1 MHRAVHFSWISL
13 VLLLLAA
20 GGMSY
25 YLGWTESGFR
35 LVAAQLNGKL
45 GPVTMQIR
53 GARGTLV
60 SGIKVDQLII
70 DHKRVHLEFYDI
82 QGSISM
88 LPLLWQTLQ
97 CGQVNVGRAL
107 IQVPRHIPEPGKWNE
122 RFLPAWMSIS
132 SAGLHID
139 HALLIVPNGS
149 ELEMNNVDGSGYLH
163 SRDIRIY
170 SGTLLFEG
178 VHVQGTGVIHAASS
192 IGLRGSLRFD
202 EAAPGAPTWTSN
214 AAIDGNLD
222 RLALTVNFLEPFLAQ
237 FHGVA
242 THLTDDWGFQGQ
254 ARIAS
259 FDIQS
264 FGGPSAPGPFS
275 GTLDLSNHTGA
286 LVAHGELTPT
296 RLNTGAFAVYFD
308 GSAGPT
314 GVSAQRLELTQRTT
328 GASLEAHG
336 ELRTARDAPLQV
348 AVAGHWHDLRWPL
361 NGAAPVIWSGA
372 GDFGA
377 DGSWPLKVHASG
389 DLHVPGLATMQAS
402 GSGLLAHNQI
412 SISEGTL
419 GAYGAQ
425 ASLTAMAQWL
435 PAFHWQAAGHVSD
448 LDINALRPG
457 IAGRIGLQF
466 QADGA
471 SQNAHVAWSGLSGT
485 IKGQRASGHGAVQW
499 RPQVWTLQ
507 DVRMQLGA
515 TRLQADGQ
523 AGKDLDLNLRVDT
536 DDLAL
541 LHEGAHGQLQAQAHV
556 GGSAENPLLEG
567 TASAS
572 ELRWDKFAIASLNAT
587 VDFNPRESGRADSQV
602 VLHGLAFGDERIETL
617 HFSSTGP
624 AQQHQL
630 KLDADL
636 PQATLSA
643 TGSGSFS
650 EGQWPIELS
659 DLQAG
664 DKHKLHLGLEAP
676 VALLIAPS
684 AAHYSIER
692 TCLKSDSARFCGSAS
707 STPAQAQF
715 QLEATSM
722 PLAMLTEGMID
733 GTDFEGTVSAEV
745 NGSDTSHSPWIGSAR
760 LTLADAQ
767 IHHHFRS
774 GRTENFTLGTGTVN
788 ATLNEGTLSSQV
800 VLDSGAAGSIKGE
813 LSASG
818 AAAAWLDWP
827 LDGQVHMET
836 TALDFI
842 GAYETEIDR
851 ASGRLTTDLKLAGTL
866 RAPRLTGD
874 LALSDTQIDAYLI
887 NLSLRDVNLKAHL
900 GDNSLSLDGSAAAG
914 VDGHA
919 AFSGN
924 LSWENGVS
932 SGLLKL
938 KGQNLKVIDLPVAR
952 IIASPDVELKFSG
965 RHIDVTG
972 TVDLPYA
979 RVDRPNALAG
989 AITTSSDE
997 RMVGPKLSAPSD
1009 PFQIFGNV
1017 KVTLG
1022 DRVTINVFGLTGRLS
1037 GSVTTVA
1044 DESGITR
1051 ALGDLTIEEG
1061 KYNAYSRQLD
1071 IERGKLYY
1079 TNTPLDDPS
1088 IDVRA
1093 TKEFPDIVAGVNVRG
1108 TLRSPRI
1115 SFFSEPPVSQTQIVS
1130 LLFAGGSLDSLPT
1143 TNTTDAAVRANGS
1156 RDVGIGEAGALL
1168 AQQLG
1173 SKIGLEAGVESDLD
1187 NDPSL
1192 VVGRYITPR
1201 LYVGYG
1207 VGLLEA
1213 INTVKL
1219 RYTVG
1224 DHWTIK
1230 TEAGQV
1236 RSADLIFSIQK

>member
-13 VLLLLAA
+13 LLLVLAA
-20 GGMSY
+20 GSMSY

-45 GPVTMQIR
+45 GPVTLQIR

-60 SGIKVDQLII
+60 GGIQVDQLII
-70 DHKRVHLEFYDI
+70 DHKRVHLEFDEI
-82 QGSISM
+82 RGSISM

-97 CGQVNVGRAL
+97 CGQVNIGHAV
-107 IQVPRHIPEPGKWNE
+107 IQVRPHIPEPGKWNE

-132 SAGLHID
+132 SAGLHVD
-139 HALLIVPNGS
+139 HVLLIVPNGT
-149 ELEMNNVDGSGYLH
+149 ELEASQVDGSGYLH

-170 SGTLLFEG
+170 SGTLLSQG

-202 EAAPGAPTWTSN
+202 ESRTGGPTWTSN
-214 AAIDGNLD
+214 AAIDGNLE

-242 THLTDDWGFQGQ
+242 THLTDDWGFQGET
-254 ARIAS
+254 RIAS
-259 FDIQS
+259 LDVHS
-264 FGGPSAPGPFS
+264 FGGPSAPGPLS
-275 GTLDLSNHTGA
+275 GTLQVSNHTGA
-286 LVAHGELTPT
+286 MVARGELTPT
-296 RLNTGAFAVYFD
+296 RLDTGAFAVDFE

-314 GVSAQRLELTQRTT
+314 GVSAQHLEITQRTS
-328 GASLEAHG
+328 GASVEAHG
-336 ELRTARDAPLQV
+336 EVRTARDAPLQV

-361 NGAAPVIWSGA
+361 SGANPLLWSGA

-377 DGSWPLKVHASG
+377 EGSWPIKVHASG
-389 DLHVPGLATMQAS
+389 DLHVPGLAPLQAS
-402 GSGLLAHNQI
+402 GSGLLASNQI
-412 SISEGTL
+412 SVSEGSVS
-419 GAYGAQ
+419 AYGGQ
-425 ASLTAMAQWL
+425 ASITGVAQWL
-435 PAFHWQAAGHVSD
+435 PAFHWQAAGRLSD
-448 LDINALRPG
+448 VDINTLRPG
-457 IAGRIGLQF
+457 IPGRLGGQF

-471 SQNAHVAWSGLSGT
+471 SHSAHVAWSALSGT
-485 IKGQRASGHGAVQW
+485 LKGQRVSGHGALQW
-499 RPQVWTLQ
+499 RPEVWTLQ

-523 AGKDLDLNLRVDT
+523 AGKDLDLNLRIDT

-541 LHEGAHGQLQAQAHV
+541 LHEGAHGQLQAHAHV
-556 GGSAENPLLEG
+556 GGSAESPLLEG
-567 TASAS
+567 SASATD
-572 ELRWDKFAIASLNAT
+572 LRWQKLAVASLNAT
-587 VDFNPRESGRADSQV
+587 VDFNPRGSGHADSQI
-602 VLHGLAFGDERIETL
+602 VLHGLSFGEERIDTL
-617 HFSSTGP
+617 HFSSSGP

-630 KLDADL
+630 QLDADL
-636 PQATLSA
+636 PQATMSA
-643 TGSGSFS
+643 SGSGSFS
-650 EGQWPIELS
+650 DGQWRIEVTG
-659 DLQAG
+659 LQAS

-676 VALLIAPS
+676 AALLIAPGTQR
-684 AAHYSIER
+684 YSIEN

-707 STPAQAQF
+707 STPQQQQF

-722 PLAMLTEGMID
+722 PVALLTEGLID
-733 GTDFEGTVSAEV
+733 GTDFEGTVSADV
-745 NGSDTSHSPWIGSAR
+745 NGSATPHSPWIGAAHLR
-760 LTLADAQ
+760 LADAQ

-774 GRTENFTLGTGTVN
+774 GRTESFALGTGTVN
-788 ATLNEGTLSSQV
+788 ATLGENTLSSQV
-800 VLDSGAAGSIKGE
+800 LLDSGAAGAIRGAVTAGGAP
-813 LSASG
+813 AS
-818 AAAAWLDWP
+818 WLDWP
-827 LDGQVHMET
+827 LDGQLHMET

-842 GAYETEIDR
+842 GAYTSEIDR

-866 RAPRLTGD
+866 RAPQLTGD
-874 LALSDTQIDAYLI
+874 LALSDTKIDAYLV

-900 GDNSLSLDGSAAAG
+900 GENSLTLDGSAAAG
-914 VDGHA
+914 VNGHA
-919 AFSGN
+919 AVSGS
-924 LSWENGVS
+924 LSWVNGVS
-932 SGLLKL
+932 SGQLKL
-938 KGQNLKVIDLPVAR
+938 SGQNLKVIDLPVAR
-952 IIASPDVELKFSG
+952 VIASPDVELKLDG
-965 RHIDVTG
+965 RRIDVTG
-972 TVDLPYA
+972 RVDLPYA
-979 RVDRPNALAG
+979 RIERPDALAG

-997 RMVGPKLSAPSD
+997 QIVGAKVSTVSN
-1009 PFQIFGNV
+1009 PFQILGNV

-1022 DRVTINVFGLTGRLS
+1022 DRVTINAFGLSGRLS
-1037 GSVTTVA
+1037 GSVTTTA
-1044 DESGITR
+1044 DDSGITR
-1051 ALGDLTIEEG
+1051 ASGEFKIEEG

-1071 IERGKLYY
+1071 IEHGKLSYA
-1079 TNTPLDDPS
+1079 NALLDDPS

-1093 TKEFPDIVAGVNVRG
+1093 TKEFPDILAGVNVRG

-1143 TNTTDAAVRANGS
+1143 TNTTDATVRSNGS
-1156 RDVGIGEAGALL
+1156 RDVGIGEGAALL
-1168 AQQLG
+1168 AQQMG
-1173 SKIGLEAGVESDLD
+1173 SRIGIEAGVETDLD

-1192 VVGRYITPR
+1192 VIGRYITPR

-1224 DHWTIK
+1224 DHWTVK

>member
-35 LVAAQLNGKL
+35 MVATQLNGRL
-45 GPVTMQIR
+45 GPVPLQIS

-60 SGIKVDQLII
+60 HGIQVDQLII
-70 DHKRVHLEFYDI
+70 DHRRVHLEFDDI
-82 QGSISM
+82 RGSISM

-97 CGQVNVGRAL
+97 CGQVNIGRAL
-107 IQVPRHIPEPGKWNE
+107 IQVPPRTPGPGKWNE
-122 RFLPAWMSIS
+122 RFLPAWMSIT

-139 HALLIVPNGS
+139 QALLIVPNGS
-149 ELEMNNVDGSGYLH
+149 ELEMSNIDGSGYLH

-170 SGTLLFEG
+170 AGTLLFQG
-178 VHVQGTGVIHAASS
+178 VHVQGTGVIHAANS

-202 EAAPGAPTWTSN
+202 EAHAGAPTWTSN

-242 THLTDDWGFQGQ
+242 THLTSDWGFQGET
-254 ARIAS
+254 RIAS
-259 FDIQS
+259 LDVHS
-264 FGGPSAPGPFS
+264 FGGPSAPGPLS
-275 GTLDLSNHTGA
+275 GSLHVANHSGA
-286 LVAHGELTPT
+286 LVARGELTPT
-296 RLNTGAFAVYFD
+296 RLDTGAFAVYFD

-314 GVSAQRLELTQRTT
+314 GVSAQRVEITQRAT
-328 GASLEAHG
+328 GASLAAHG
-336 ELRTARDAPLQV
+336 EVSTARDAPVQV
-348 AVAGHWHDLRWPL
+348 TIAGHWHDLRWPL
-361 NGAAPVIWSGA
+361 GGNSPTLWSGA

-377 DGSWPLKVHASG
+377 EGSWPLKVHASG
-389 DLHVPGLATMQAS
+389 DLHVPGLAPLQAS
-402 GSGLLAHNQI
+402 ASGLLASNQI
-412 SISEGTL
+412 SVSDGTVS
-419 GAYGAQ
+419 AYGGQ
-425 ASLTAMAQWL
+425 ASVSGVAQWL
-435 PAFHWQAAGHVSD
+435 PALHWQAAGRVSD
-448 LDINALRPG
+448 LDINLLRPG
-457 IAGRIGLQF
+457 IPGRLGLQF

-471 SQNAHVAWSGLSGT
+471 AHNAHVAWSGLNGT
-485 IKGQRASGHGAVQW
+485 LRGQRASGHGAVQW
-499 RPQVWTLQ
+499 RPDVWTLQ

-523 AGKDLDLNLRVDT
+523 AGKELDLNLRVET

-541 LHEGAHGQLQAQAHV
+541 LHEGAHGQLQATAHV
-556 GGSAENPLLEG
+556 GGSAESPLLQG
-567 TASAS
+567 SATATA
-572 ELRWDKFAIASLNAT
+572 LRWDKLAVASLSAT
-587 VDFNPRESGRADSQV
+587 VDFDPRGSGRGDSQLEV
-602 VLHGLAFGDERIETL
+602 HGLTFGDQRIETL

-630 KLDADL
+630 QLDADL
-636 PQATLSA
+636 PQATLTAS
-643 TGSGSFS
+643 GSGSFS
-650 EGQWPIELS
+650 DGQWRIELS
-659 DLQAG
+659 ALQAG

-676 VALLIAPS
+676 VAVLIAPT
-684 AAHYSIER
+684 AQRYSIER
-692 TCLKSDSARFCGSAS
+692 ACLKSDNTRFCGTAS
-707 STPAQAQF
+707 RTPTQTQF

-722 PLAMLTEGMID
+722 PVAMLTEGLID

-745 NGSDTSHSPWIGSAR
+745 SGSTTPHSPWTGAAR
-760 LTLADAQ
+760 LTVADAK

-774 GRTENFTLGTGTVN
+774 GRTESFTLGTGTVN
-788 ATLNEGTLSSQV
+788 ATLGESTLSGQV
-800 VLDSGAAGSIKGE
+800 VLDSAAAGSIKGQ
-813 LSASG
+813 LNAGG

-827 LDGQVHMET
+827 LDGQLHLDT

-842 GAYETEIDR
+842 GAYATEIDR

-866 RAPRLTGD
+866 RAPQLSGD
-874 LALSDTQIDAYLI
+874 LALSDAKIDAYQI
-887 NLSLRDVNLKAHL
+887 NLSLREVNLKAHL
-900 GDNSLSLDGSAAAG
+900 GESSLTLDGSAAAG

-919 AFSGN
+919 SVSGN
-924 LSWENGVS
+924 LSWQNGTS
-932 SGLLKL
+932 SGTLKL
-938 KGQNLKVIDLPVAR
+938 SGQNLKVIDLPVAR
-952 IIASPDVELKFSG
+952 VIASPDVVLKLDG
-965 RHIDVTG
+965 RRIDVTG

-979 RVDRPNALAG
+979 RIDRPDALAG
-989 AITTSSDE
+989 AVTTSSDE
-997 RMVGPKLSAPSD
+997 RMVGAKLSAPSD
-1009 PFQIFGNV
+1009 PFQILANV

-1022 DRVTINVFGLTGRLS
+1022 DRVTINVFGLKGRLS

-1044 DESGITR
+1044 DQSGITR
-1051 ALGDLTIEEG
+1051 ALGELNIEEG
-1061 KYNAYSRQLD
+1061 KYNAYSRQLT
-1071 IERGKLYY
+1071 IEHGRLFYS
-1079 TNTPLDDPS
+1079 NTPLEDPS

-1093 TKEFPDIVAGVNVRG
+1093 TKEFPDILAGVNVRG

-1143 TNTTDAAVRANGS
+1143 TNTTDATVRTNGS
-1156 RDVGIGEAGALL
+1156 RDVAIGEGGALL

-1236 RSADLIFSIQK
+1236 RSADLIYTIQK

>member
-1 MHRAVHFSWISL
+1 MHRAIHFSWISL
-13 VLLLLAA
+13 TLLLLAA
-20 GGMSY
+20 CGMSY

-45 GPVTMQIR
+45 GPVTMQIH

-60 SGIKVDQLII
+60 GGVKVDQLII
-70 DHKRVHLEFYDI
+70 DHRRVHLEFYDI

-107 IQVPRHIPEPGKWNE
+107 IQVPPHVPGPSKWNE
-122 RFLPAWMSIS
+122 RFLPAWMSIT

-149 ELEMNNVDGSGYLH
+149 ELEMNDVDGSGYVH

-170 SGTLLFEG
+170 SSTLLFEG
-178 VHVQGTGVIHAASS
+178 VHVQGTGVIHAATS

-202 EAAPGAPTWTSN
+202 EAHAGAATWTSN
-214 AAIDGNLD
+214 AAINGNLD

-242 THLTDDWGFQGQ
+242 THLTEDWGFQGQ
-254 ARIAS
+254 AHIAS
-259 FDIQS
+259 LDPHT
-264 FGGPSAPGPFS
+264 FGGPLQPGPLS
-275 GTLDLSNHTGA
+275 GTLNITNHTGA
-286 LVAHGELTPT
+286 LQARGELTPT
-296 RLNTGAFAVYFD
+296 RLDTGAFAVDFD
-308 GSAGPT
+308 GSVGPT
-314 GVSAQRLELTQRTT
+314 GVSAQHLELTQRST
-328 GASLEAHG
+328 GASVEAHG
-336 ELRTARDAPLQV
+336 EVRTGREIPVQV
-348 AVAGHWHDLRWPL
+348 AISGHWHDLRWPL
-361 NGAAPVIWSGA
+361 NGAAPTLWSGG

-377 DGSWPLKVHASG
+377 EGSWPLKVRASG
-389 DLHVPGLATMQAS
+389 DLHIPGLAPLQAS
-402 GSGLLAHNQI
+402 GSGVLASNQI
-412 SISEGTL
+412 TLSEGSV
-419 GAYGAQ
+419 GAYGGQ
-425 ASLTAMAQWL
+425 ASVTGTAQWL
-435 PAFHWQAAGHVSD
+435 PALHWQAAGHVSD

-457 IAGRIGLQF
+457 IPGRLGLQF

-471 SQNAHVAWSGLSGT
+471 AHNAHVAWSGVTGT

-499 RPQVWTLQ
+499 RPEVWTLQ

-541 LHEGAHGQLQAQAHV
+541 LHEGAHGQLQAHAHV

-567 TASAS
+567 NASAS
-572 ELRWDKFAIASLNAT
+572 GLRWDKLGIASLTASI
-587 VDFNPRESGRADSQV
+587 DFNPRDAGRADSQI
-602 VLHGLAFGDERIETL
+602 VLHGLSFGDEHIDTL
-617 HFSSTGP
+617 RFSSTGP

-630 KLDADL
+630 QLDAEL
-636 PQATLSA
+636 PQATLAAS
-643 TGSGSFS
+643 GSGSFS
-650 EGQWPIELS
+650 NGQWHIELS
-659 DLQAG
+659 GLQAG
-664 DKHKLHLGLEAP
+664 DKHKLHLALEAP
-676 VALLIAPS
+676 VAVLIAP
-684 AAHYSIER
+684 AAQHYSIER

-715 QLEATSM
+715 QFEATSM
-722 PLAMLTEGMID
+722 PLAMLTEGLID
-733 GTDFEGTVSAEV
+733 ATDFEGTVSAEV
-745 NGSDTSHSPWIGSAR
+745 NGSATAHSPWIGAAR

-767 IHHHFRS
+767 VHHHFRS
-774 GRTENFTLGTGTVN
+774 GRVENFTLGTGTVN
-788 ATLNEGTLSSQV
+788 ATLGEDTLTGQV
-800 VLDSGAAGSIKGE
+800 LLDSGAAGSIKGQ

-818 AAAAWLDWP
+818 APAAWLDWP
-827 LDGQVHMET
+827 LDGQLHMET

-842 GAYETEIDR
+842 GAYATEIDR
-851 ASGRLTTDLKLAGTL
+851 ASGRLTTDLKLAGAL

-874 LALSDTQIDAYLI
+874 LALSDAKIDAYLI

-900 GDNSLSLDGSAAAG
+900 GDSSLTLDGSAAAG
-914 VDGHA
+914 VDGQA

-924 LSWENGVS
+924 LSWDNGIS
-932 SGLLKL
+932 SGVLKL
-938 KGQNLKVIDLPVAR
+938 SGQNLKIIDLPVAR
-952 IIASPDVELKFSG
+952 VIASPNVELKLNG
-965 RHIDVTG
+965 RRIDVSG

-979 RVDRPNALAG
+979 RIDRPDALAG
-989 AITTSSDE
+989 AVTSSSDE
-997 RMVGPKLSAPSD
+997 RMVGPKQSAPSD
-1009 PFQIFGNV
+1009 PYQVFGNV

-1037 GSVTTVA
+1037 GGVTTVA

-1051 ALGDLTIEEG
+1051 ASGDLTIEEG

-1079 TNTPLDDPS
+1079 NNTPLDDPA

-1093 TKEFPDIVAGVNVRG
+1093 TKEFPDILAGVNVRG

-1143 TNTTDAAVRANGS
+1143 TNTTDAVARANGS
-1156 RDVGIGEAGALL
+1156 RDVAIGEGGALL

-1192 VVGRYITPR
+1192 VIGRYITPR

-1224 DHWTIK
+1224 DHWTVK